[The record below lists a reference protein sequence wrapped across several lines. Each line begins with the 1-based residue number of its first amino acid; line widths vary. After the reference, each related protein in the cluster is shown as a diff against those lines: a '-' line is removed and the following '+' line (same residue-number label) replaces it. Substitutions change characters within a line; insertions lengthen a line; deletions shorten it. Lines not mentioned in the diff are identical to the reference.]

1 MNTNPLRHIIKIIN
15 IIHMTIHFIILFSEM
30 KLKFNYIMLKFFL
43 KKLKKFIIIL
53 LSMTFYM
60 KQKIMHNNNP
70 FEAEYKEE
78 LLTQIYNDIVKFL
91 NLVYRRLLE
100 ERTVFHANIKIIYE
114 NEFRR
119 ILN

>member
-53 LSMTFYM
+53 LSMTFYTNSFKPKITIEQNFNFEDEISKMILLKNILMLSLFLM
-60 KQKIMHNNNP
+60 KM
-70 FEAEYKEE
+70 
-78 LLTQIYNDIVKFL
+78 FL
-91 NLVYRRLLE
+91 
-100 ERTVFHANIKIIYE
+100 F
-114 NEFRR
+114 
-119 ILN
+119 